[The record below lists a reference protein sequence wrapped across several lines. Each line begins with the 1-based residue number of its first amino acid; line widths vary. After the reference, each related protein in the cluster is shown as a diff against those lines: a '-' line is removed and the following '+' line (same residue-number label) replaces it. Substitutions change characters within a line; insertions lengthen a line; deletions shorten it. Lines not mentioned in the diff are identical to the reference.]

1 MHIGR
6 RGEKA
11 SSISF
16 RDVMLA
22 LNAVLS
28 AVVLFALPQINPPA
42 KNNPDTLPPPGNI
55 AVFAA
60 WQEGNIDADLWF
72 KSPDD
77 SLPVGYSRKD
87 GTVCALLR
95 DDLGTTN
102 DNSPINAENVFCR
115 ALPAGEYIANVHAYS
130 VPPEGVT
137 VHVEVAINGKLLV
150 KRDMPLKPKQE
161 RTVIR
166 FVLDG
171 GGQVVESNEVYK
183 PLRSTDK

>member
-1 MHIGR
+1 MFGQF
-6 RGEKA
+6 KW
-11 SSISF
+11 
-16 RDVMLA
+16 
-22 LNAVLS
+22 
-28 AVVLFALPQINPPA
+28 LFAFVDMLMSLGALLAGALYAVALMAHPPA

-77 SLPVGYSRKD
+77 NLPVGYSRKD

-130 VPPEGVT
+130 VPAEGVT

-161 RTVIR
+161 RTVVR
-166 FVLDG
+166 FTLDAAG
-171 GGQVVESNEVYK
+171 NVVGSNEVYA
-183 PLRSTDK
+183 PLRSAGK